1 MSNHGTICGLPS
13 AAAVIGDLRALV
25 ASRFLIRNLVTT
37 ELKLRYHRSMLG
49 VFWTLLNPLL
59 LLSVQAVAFSQI
71 LHIDFQTY
79 ALYLLSGLVP
89 WQFFSTAIETA
100 SRSMLKNERLIR
112 VMPTPKFVFP
122 LSDLIVALVHS
133 GFALA
138 AFLILALAFGASLQ
152 RQLLVLPA
160 GIVLLAIFTFG
171 LALIAM
177 TLMTFFRDFAHVIGV
192 VLTAYY
198 FASPIL
204 YPPDLVS
211 RYRAMLRF
219 NPMTYYL
226 EFFHDAL
233 VPASVLNGAAQG
245 GIWPPPTTW
254 VVATVC
260 SLASL
265 MLGYGVY
272 KKLEH
277 EFIFHL

>member
-1 MSNHGTICGLPS
+1 MVRSHALLS
-13 AAAVIGDLRALV
+13 AVFSDLRALV
-25 ASRFLIRNLVTT
+25 ASRFLIRNLVAT
-37 ELKLRYHRSMLG
+37 ELKLRYHRSVLG

-59 LLSVQAVAFSQI
+59 LLSVQALAFSQI
-71 LHIDFQTY
+71 LHIDFRTY

-100 SRSMLKNERLIR
+100 SRSMLKNEKLIR
-112 VMPTPKFVFP
+112 VMPTPKLVFP
-122 LSDLIVALVHS
+122 LSDVIVALVHS

-138 AFLILALAFGASLQ
+138 AFLILAVAFGASLQ
-152 RQLLVLPA
+152 RQLLVLPV
-160 GIVLLAIFTFG
+160 GILLLALFTFG
-171 LALIAM
+171 LTLIAM
-177 TLMTFFRDFAHVIGV
+177 TLMTFFRDFAHIIGV
-192 VLTAYY
+192 LLTAYY

-233 VPASVLNGAAQG
+233 VPARVLNAAAQG
-245 GIWPPPTTW
+245 AIWPPPTTW
-254 VVATVC
+254 IVATLC
-260 SLASL
+260 SLLSVTA
-265 MLGYGVY
+265 GYIVY
-272 KKLEH
+272 KKMEH

>member
-1 MSNHGTICGLPS
+1 LVRFAVLSF
-13 AAAVIGDLRALV
+13 AAAVVSDLRALG
-25 ASRFLIRNLVTT
+25 ASRFLIRNLVAT
-37 ELKLRYHRSMLG
+37 ELKLRYHRSVLG

-59 LLSVQAVAFSQI
+59 LLGVQAIAFSQI
-71 LHIDFQTY
+71 LHIDFRTY

-100 SRSMLKNERLIR
+100 SRSMLKSEALIR

-122 LSDLIVALVHS
+122 LSDLIVALIHS
-133 GFALA
+133 AFALT
-138 AFLILALAFGASLQ
+138 AFLILAVAFGASLQ
-152 RQLLVLPA
+152 RQLVVLPA
-160 GIVLLAIFTFG
+160 GVLLLAVFTFG
-171 LALIAM
+171 LALVAM

-204 YPPDLVS
+204 YPPELVI
-211 RYRAMLRF
+211 RFRAMLRF

-233 VPASVLNGAAQG
+233 VPARVLTANPAIVDGL
-245 GIWPPPTTW
+245 WPPATTW
-254 VVATVC
+254 LVATACSVVALVG
-260 SLASL
+260 
-265 MLGYGVY
+265 GYLLY
-272 KKLEH
+272 KKVEH